1 VSSNI
6 KPTQQG
12 MTLQLDASAGAVLPG
27 KPLGELFTMP
37 GGVNPAALTR
47 DKKLLA
53 EATQLVKGAKVGTSQ
68 PCYATSAPA

>member
-27 KPLGELFTMP
+27 KPLGELLTVP
-37 GGVNPAALTR
+37 GAVNPAALTR

-53 EATQLVKGAKVGTSQ
+53 EAAQLIKGAKVGASQ
-68 PCYATSAPA
+68 PCYVASPPT